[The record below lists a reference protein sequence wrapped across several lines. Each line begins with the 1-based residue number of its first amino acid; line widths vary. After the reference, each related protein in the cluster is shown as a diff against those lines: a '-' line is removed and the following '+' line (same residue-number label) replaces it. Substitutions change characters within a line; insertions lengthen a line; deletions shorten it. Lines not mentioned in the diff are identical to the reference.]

1 MSTLFLKLPED
12 ILKRIGTECCS
23 VKNKKVHTDLQALT
37 TYVLMPSLHIRQTNK
52 QIHAILGPEV
62 LEDIKHDLWWF
73 RFNFFYCSAETVLS
87 ALKKHPQSCATRAYT
102 LQKENISL
110 QMQFHPDTKAA
121 DNHGNLNKCLLHA
134 NFTMRS
140 TATQPHTTVSSAT
153 TLNLPDVYAQEPEDR
168 SPEAVAIMENWA
180 ENQILYHTWNEEFK
194 KLHKDMAANNCI
206 MFRDMLD

>member
-1 MSTLFLKLPED
+1 
-12 ILKRIGTECCS
+12 
-23 VKNKKVHTDLQALT
+23 
-37 TYVLMPSLHIRQTNK
+37 MPSLHIRQTNK

-62 LEDIKHDLWWF
+62 FEDIKNDLWWI
-73 RFNFFYCSAETVLS
+73 RCSFFYYSADTVLCT
-87 ALKKHPQSCATRAYT
+87 LKENPQCCATRAYT
-102 LQKENISL
+102 LQKDNISL
-110 QMQFHPDTKAA
+110 QIQFHSDTKAA

-140 TATQPHTTVSSAT
+140 TATQPHTTASSAT
-153 TLNLPDVYAQEPEDR
+153 TLDLPDVYAQEPEDR

-180 ENQILYHTWNEEFK
+180 ESQHMCYTWNEEFK